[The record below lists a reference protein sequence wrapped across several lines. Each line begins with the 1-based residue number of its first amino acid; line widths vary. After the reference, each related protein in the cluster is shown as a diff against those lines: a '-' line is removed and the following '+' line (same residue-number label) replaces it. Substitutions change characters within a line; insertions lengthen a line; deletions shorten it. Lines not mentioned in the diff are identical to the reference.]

1 MRADRLLSIMMLLQV
16 RGKLTAQALAQELE
30 VSERTIYRDVEAL
43 SMAGVPVYSES
54 GPGGGIGLLESY
66 RTTLTGLTD
75 AEAAALFL
83 VSIPAPLEDVGLSDD
98 LRSALRKLAAAL
110 PEAQRAAHGV
120 HRYLHVDAAAWRAGA
135 EPAPHLATLH
145 AAVEHAQPVLL
156 RYRRMSGA
164 EVVTAVEP
172 YGLVAK
178 AGVWQLVYARRARIH
193 VIPVADLMAVQPQPG
208 TFTRPADFD
217 LARFWAAWCVRTEQS
232 RALYRVEARVAPAL
246 LPDLARYFGATAGA
260 AAVAAPRDEQGWA
273 TLTLT
278 FDSLEAARAQ
288 LLELGGAVEVL
299 APAPLRRSMADFAA
313 QIVALYAVTRNEC
326 NGPLTINR

>member
-1 MRADRLLSIMMLLQV
+1 MRADRLLSIMMLLQA
-16 RGKLTAQALAQELE
+16 RGKLTAQALAGELE
-30 VSERTIYRDVEAL
+30 VSERTIYRDIEAL

-54 GPGGGIGLLESY
+54 GPGGGVGLLESY

-110 PEAQRAAHGV
+110 PETQRAAHGV
-120 HRYLHVDAAAWRAGA
+120 HRFLHVDATGWRGGA

-172 YGLVAK
+172 YGLVAE
-178 AGVWQLVYARRARIH
+178 AGVWQLVYARCARIH
-193 VIPVADLMAVQPQPG
+193 VIPVADLMTVQPLSG
-208 TFTRPADFD
+208 NFTRPADFD
-217 LARFWAAWCVRTEQS
+217 LRRFWDAWCARTEQS
-232 RALYRVEARVAPAL
+232 RTLYRVEARVAPAL
-246 LPDLARYFGATAGA
+246 LPDLTRYFGASAGA
-260 AAVAAPRDEQGWA
+260 ATVAAPRDELGWA
-273 TLTLT
+273 MLTLT

-288 LLELGGAVEVL
+288 LLGLGGAVEVL
-299 APAPLRRSMADFAA
+299 APEPLRRSIADFGA
-313 QIVALYAVTRNEC
+313 QVVARYGVTGDE
-326 NGPLTINR
+326 